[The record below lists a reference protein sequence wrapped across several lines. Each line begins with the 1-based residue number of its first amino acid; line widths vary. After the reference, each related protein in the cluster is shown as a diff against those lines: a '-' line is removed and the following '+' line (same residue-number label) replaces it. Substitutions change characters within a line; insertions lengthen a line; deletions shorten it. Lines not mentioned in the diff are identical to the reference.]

1 MCRMLTRPGVSAG
14 RLSARGAY
22 GGQARKPCACAGGH
36 VNGKALSEA
45 AHVKATSPWTTC
57 LWRRACQQESFERSD
72 AHGEQSTQ
80 VQQML
85 LGPTELF
92 VRPGGA
98 CKP

>member
-1 MCRMLTRPGVSAG
+1 MCRMLMRPGVSAG
-14 RLSARGAY
+14 RLSAGGAY
-22 GGQARKPCACAGGH
+22 EGKTCKPCACAAGR

-45 AHVKATSPWTTC
+45 AHVKATSPWTTRS
-57 LWRRACQQESFERSD
+57 WRRACQQESLERSN

-85 LGPTELF
+85 LDPTELF
-92 VRPGGA
+92 VRLGGA